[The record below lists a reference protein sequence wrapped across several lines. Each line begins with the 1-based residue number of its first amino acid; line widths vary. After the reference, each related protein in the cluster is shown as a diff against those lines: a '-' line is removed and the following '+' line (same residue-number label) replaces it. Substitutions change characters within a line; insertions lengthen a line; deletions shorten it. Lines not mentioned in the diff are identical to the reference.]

1 MESSENLL
9 VQFLGIHFVVTI
21 LIMSLLVVLS
31 AFLLIYFS
39 TRKMSVK
46 PKGKQNVIEFLYE
59 FVQGAISQNL
69 GKYTKDYS
77 LFFFVIFFFVW
88 FSNSIGLLSK
98 VELGG
103 YNFWTSPTASFG
115 IDLGLALIVALVVHI
130 GAIRKKG
137 MSHYLKGYLGE
148 MPAMLPMT
156 ILEHFTNV
164 LSLAVRLFGNI
175 YAGEVVTSLIF
186 NLVGINIFL
195 APLSFG
201 INLVWT
207 AFSLFIGSIQAYV
220 FIILSSKY
228 VGEKIL
234 DEEE

>member
-1 MESSENLL
+1 MESTKNPT
-9 VQFLGIHFVVTI
+9 VQFLGLSFDVTI

-31 AFLLIYFS
+31 VFLVVYFS
-39 TRKMSVK
+39 IRKMSIK

-59 FVQGAISQNL
+59 FVQSAISQNL

-77 LFFFVIFFFVW
+77 LFFFVLFLFVL
-88 FSNSIGLLSK
+88 FSNTIGLLTVVK
-98 VELGG
+98 AGG
-103 YNFWTSPTASFG
+103 YNLWSSPTANFG
-115 IDLGLALIVALVVHI
+115 VDFGLALIVGAVVHV

-137 MSHYLKGYLGE
+137 IKHYLTGYLGD
-148 MPAMLPMT
+148 MPAMLPMN
-156 ILEHFTNV
+156 ILEQITNI
-164 LSLAVRLFGNI
+164 LSLALRLFGNI
-175 YAGEVVTSLIF
+175 YSGEVVVSLIL
-186 NLVGINIFL
+186 NLASVHFIL
-195 APLSFG
+195 APVSFG

-207 AFSLFIGSIQAYV
+207 AFSLFIGGIQSYV